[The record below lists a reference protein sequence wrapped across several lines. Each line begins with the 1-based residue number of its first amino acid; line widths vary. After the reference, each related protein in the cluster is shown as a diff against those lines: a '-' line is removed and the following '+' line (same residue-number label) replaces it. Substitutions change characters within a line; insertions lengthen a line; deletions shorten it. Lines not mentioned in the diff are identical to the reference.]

1 MIAVFLICAAV
12 GALAAVYLARP
23 FYRGRERAVRLAGVA
38 SGAVIAVGALGAY
51 LVNGEPDT
59 PGSPYAEMAERLRA
73 ADPQSLTAIEQEEVL
88 RAAIRAN
95 PRDVRALALLGRYLA
110 RTGREL
116 EGVVLLERA
125 IGVDEADA
133 GLWAS
138 LGEALVNLNDEV
150 TPQAQRAFARA
161 NTLDPGL
168 PAPAFFLGV
177 AAYEAGERNVAAQA
191 WADILARLDPD
202 DPFRQAIAGRAADL
216 LSRPQGGPGSEGAAP
231 FAQAMQDGRLDVG
244 FFSGPAP
251 YSLLLQV
258 ENAPGF
264 HLLGFDDAAMDR
276 YMALLPG
283 ASAGTVPAGTY
294 AGQDSDVQVPYLTN
308 QLVVSADVP
317 DDLVYEITKVLIE
330 NVGQFQELFAGAEE
344 MRAETALVNNPIEV
358 HPGAARYY
366 EETGITASR

>member
-1 MIAVFLICAAV
+1 MIAVFLICAAA

-161 NTLDPGL
+161 NTLDPSL
-168 PAPAFFLGV
+168 PEPAFFLGV
-177 AAYEAGERNVAAQA
+177 AAYEAGERNAAAQA

-231 FAQAMQDGRLDVG
+231 FAQAMQDG
-244 FFSGPAP
+244 A
-251 YSLLLQV
+251 
-258 ENAPGF
+258 
-264 HLLGFDDAAMDR
+264 DAASM
-276 YMALLPG
+276 
-283 ASAGTVPAGTY
+283 
-294 AGQDSDVQVPYLTN
+294 
-308 QLVVSADVP
+308 VSAMVDGLETRLSADP
-317 DDLVYEITKVLIE
+317 DDLSGWLTLARARMMQDSPDRARAALQRARAE
-330 NVGQFQELFAGAEE
+330 FAGEPGKLALIAAVEQ
-344 MRAETALVNNPIEV
+344 ALPQQETDA
-358 HPGAARYY
+358 
-366 EETGITASR
+366 